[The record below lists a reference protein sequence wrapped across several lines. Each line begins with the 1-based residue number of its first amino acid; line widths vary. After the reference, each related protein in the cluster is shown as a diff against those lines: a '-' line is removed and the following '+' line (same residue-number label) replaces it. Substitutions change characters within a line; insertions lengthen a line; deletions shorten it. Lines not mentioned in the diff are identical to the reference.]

1 MDLKNQI
8 QKREIKFRALK
19 DDMSNCNFVYGQLVY
34 DAIGCPRITEIDSS
48 GQGLKFHTCIKGTE
62 GQYTGLQDKAGKGN
76 DVYEGDTFEAI
87 YKDCPDGYSIMGKDT
102 TVIRIKATVVFK
114 WGGFMV
120 EMMHPVEK
128 KLVYSRLADFLEN
141 EEKIVNG
148 NIYENKT

>member
-8 QKREIKFRALK
+8 QKREIKFRALCDY
-19 DDMSNCNFVYGQLVY
+19 DDTAKTMVYFESAECDNG
-34 DAIGCPRITEIDSS
+34 IFCMPTPNNISHIDEYLSPLM
-48 GQGLKFHTCIKGTE
+48 QFTGLK
-62 GQYTGLQDKAGKGN
+62 DKAGKGN

-87 YKDCPDGYSIMGKDT
+87 YKDCPDGYSILGKDT

-148 NIYENKT
+148 NIYENKV